1 MGVEETLII
10 CVTVIVLAVIVAWF
24 AKRAVVESAQVDAEK
39 KLRTYELNNQY
50 KLDKARIEAAAL
62 RGIPD
67 ESEEDDLLSILKQLL
82 PLIMPYLTPEGQ
94 KAATALAGGMTDMP
108 SFLAAIRST
117 PSGGKVASIPETE

>member
-24 AKRAVVESAQVDAEK
+24 AKRAVVEAAQVDAEK

-67 ESEEDDLLSILKQLL
+67 ESEEDDIVSLLKQWL
-82 PLIMPYLTPEGQ
+82 PLIMPYLTPEGR
-94 KAATALAGGMTDMP
+94 KAATALAGGMTDLP
-108 SFLAAIRST
+108 SFLAALSANS
-117 PSGGKVASIPETE
+117 SGNKGASIPETE